1 MKNTHLPTGWQEFKL
16 KDILANEKYSMK
28 RGPFGSSL
36 KKEFFVK
43 EGIKVFEQYNPINN
57 DPYWC
62 RYRITKEKYSELSA
76 FKCKA
81 GDFLVSCSGTLGKI
95 ILLPDDVE
103 EGIINQALL
112 KIRLNNDII
121 DNKYFLNLFQSKIF
135 QDKIYSDAR
144 GGAIQNVASI
154 DEIKLIHFILPP
166 LDEQKRIAEVLSLC
180 DDIIENLTE
189 LIDKKEQYKKGVMQR
204 VLSGE
209 VRFKGFTDEWK
220 TVKLLS
226 VVKIQNGYA
235 FKSGEFQKSGIPII
249 RISNISNETNYMDM
263 EDLVYYNKIEK
274 DEAFTILKN
283 DLLIAM
289 SGATAGKTSIYN
301 LDTKAYLNQRVGVFR
316 IIDDKK
322 IDNRFLSQYVFSYF
336 FSSQLKPFLIG
347 GAQPNIS
354 AKDIEN
360 ILIIL
365 PSLEEQ
371 RKIGEFLSTI
381 DNEIDN
387 LKKQLELRKQ
397 QKKGLMQKL
406 LTGEVRV

>member
-209 VRFKGFTDEWK
+209 VRFKGFTDEWQ
-220 TVKLLS
+220 TVRLGDILS
-226 VVKIQNGYA
+226 YEQPN
-235 FKSGEFQKSGIPII
+235 
-249 RISNISNETNYMDM
+249 NYI
-263 EDLVYYNKIEK
+263 V
-274 DEAFTILKN
+274 KN
-283 DLLIAM
+283 DEYNNKYECPVL
-289 SGATAGKTSIYN
+289 TAGKTFVLGYTNEKFGIYN
-301 LDTKAYLNQRVGVFR
+301 EIPVIIFDDFTTETKYVNFPFKVKSSAIKILSSNKCNLKLIYELIKMIKFNAESHKRYWISEYQYLEIKIPKSIEEQ
-316 IIDDKK
+316 KK
-322 IDNRFLSQYVFSYF
+322 IAGLLS
-336 FSSQLKPFLIG
+336 LIDE
-347 GAQPNIS
+347 
-354 AKDIEN
+354 DIE
-360 ILIIL
+360 
-365 PSLEEQ
+365 
-371 RKIGEFLSTI
+371 
-381 DNEIDN
+381 N

-397 QKKGLMQKL
+397 QKKGLMQRL
-406 LTGEVRV
+406 LTGEVRI